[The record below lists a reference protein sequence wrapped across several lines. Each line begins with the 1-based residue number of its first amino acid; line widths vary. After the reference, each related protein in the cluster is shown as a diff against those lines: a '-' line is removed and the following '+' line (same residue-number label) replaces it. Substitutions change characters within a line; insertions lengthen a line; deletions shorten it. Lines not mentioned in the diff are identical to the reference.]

1 MKKNNDKASISNK
14 TNNKVCDKTNNNITN
29 SNRQNNKNIG
39 FDKANASKS
48 FHYDENSD
56 HSFELRDSE

>member
-1 MKKNNDKASISNK
+1 MKKNMDKVCSK
-14 TNNKVCDKTNNNITN
+14 TNNKVSNKANNNVTN
-29 SNRQNNKNIG
+29 SNSQSNKNIG
-39 FDKANASKS
+39 FDKTNASKS

>member
-1 MKKNNDKASISNK
+1 MEKASISNK
-14 TNNKVCDKTNNNITN
+14 SNNKVCNKANNTVTN
-29 SNRQNNKNIG
+29 SNSQNSKNIG
-39 FDKANASKS
+39 FDKTNASKS

>member
-1 MKKNNDKASISNK
+1 MEKASISNK
-14 TNNKVCDKTNNNITN
+14 SNSKVSNKTNNNITN
-29 SNRQNNKNIG
+29 SNSQSNNNIG
-39 FDKANASKS
+39 FDKTNASKS